1 VQFSV
6 SNLPLWLSA
15 LCSVNKG
22 AFIVQKTQSKLTV
35 YFDDPFWVGV
45 YERISG
51 GLLEVCK
58 ITFGA
63 EPKDYEVYEYLLQ
76 NWHLLR
82 FSTPVKM
89 DEKQNVKIN
98 PKRMQR
104 AIKKQLETQG
114 VGTKS
119 QQALKLQHE
128 ENKTIRK
135 EKSRKQREAEKR
147 MQFELRQQ
155 KKKQKHNGH

>member
-1 VQFSV
+1 MQ
-6 SNLPLWLSA
+6 NTE
-15 LCSVNKG
+15 
-22 AFIVQKTQSKLTV
+22 IKLTV
-35 YFDDPFWVGV
+35 YFDDPFWAGV
-45 YERISG
+45 YERISD

-82 FSTPVKM
+82 FGSPVKV
-89 DEKQNVKIN
+89 DEKQEVKIN

-104 AIKKQLETQG
+104 EIKKQLENQG

-119 QQALKLQHE
+119 QQALKLQQE
-128 ENKTIRK
+128 ENKIARK
-135 EKSRKQREAEKR
+135 EKSREQREAER
-147 MQFELRQQ
+147 LMQFELRRQ
-155 KKKQKHNGH
+155 KKKQKHKGH

>member
-1 VQFSV
+1 MQ
-6 SNLPLWLSA
+6 NTE
-15 LCSVNKG
+15 
-22 AFIVQKTQSKLTV
+22 IKLTV

-45 YERISG
+45 YERISD

-82 FSTPVKM
+82 FGSPVKV
-89 DEKQNVKIN
+89 DEKQEVKIN

-104 AIKKQLETQG
+104 EIKKQLENQG

-119 QQALKLQHE
+119 QQALKLQQE
-128 ENKTIRK
+128 ENKIARK
-135 EKSRKQREAEKR
+135 EKSREQREAER
-147 MQFELRQQ
+147 LMQFELRRQ
-155 KKKQKHNGH
+155 KKKQKHKGH

>member
-1 VQFSV
+1 M
-6 SNLPLWLSA
+6 
-15 LCSVNKG
+15 
-22 AFIVQKTQSKLTV
+22 QKTESKLTV

-45 YERISG
+45 YERISDG
-51 GLLEVCK
+51 QLEVCK

-76 NWHLLR
+76 NWHLLQ
-82 FSTPVKM
+82 FSPPVKI
-89 DEKQNVKIN
+89 DEKQDIKIN

-135 EKSRKQREAEKR
+135 EKSREQREAEKR
-147 MQFELRQQ
+147 MQFELRQH
-155 KKKQKHNGH
+155 KKKQKHKGH